1 MNACVE
7 NTVQITKNI
16 SIPVTYN
23 VNMGVGRM
31 KNNQIKETAIEAS
44 NQAEFKTLIKIGV
57 YKSLYSE
64 GVISYSQLM
73 ALMEKQKRG
82 SMKCH

>member
-7 NTVQITKNI
+7 STGQITKNI

-31 KNNQIKETAIEAS
+31 KNNQTGETVIEAS
-44 NQAEFKTLIKIGV
+44 NQAEFKTLIKIGI
-57 YKSLYSE
+57 YKSLYSD
-64 GVISYSQLM
+64 GVISEAQFMELM
-73 ALMEKQKRG
+73 KKQKWG
-82 SMKCH
+82 SRKCH

>member
-1 MNACVE
+1 MNTCVE

-31 KNNQIKETAIEAS
+31 KNNQTGETAIEAS
-44 NQAEFKTLIKIGV
+44 NQAEFRTLIKIGV

-64 GVISYSQLM
+64 GVISYAQLM
-73 ALMEKQKRG
+73 ALMEKQKWG
-82 SMKCH
+82 SRKCH